1 MKKLYFISLLL
12 YATTSH
18 VFAQDRGI
26 SYQAVA
32 IDADGKQIPGYDVY
46 GNPIT
51 DAEISVRFGLYDE
64 NNTLEYEETH
74 QTLTDYY
81 GLFNLIIGDGT
92 NTNSGVH
99 SSFGDIVW
107 NMEKKFL
114 KVELDVNGG
123 SDYKLMSLQ
132 ELLSVPFA
140 KFAENSLN
148 PGPTGAQ
155 GPIGLT
161 GATGPQGLTGVQGPQ
176 GATGPQGLTGVQG
189 PQGATGA
196 QGPIGLT
203 GPQGAASTV
212 PGPQGL
218 TGATGPAGANGI
230 DGTDGVDGSPGATGP
245 QGPIGL
251 TGATG
256 PAGANGIDGT
266 NGTNGIDGIDGID
279 AVVDYDSLANLISS
293 DSSFAASVSGG
304 IGGGGCDFFYPD
316 GFNGIPVYIDLLSS
330 SYTVP
335 AGKNLYIL
343 STYGA
348 GGSTTILEVNGL
360 RHSEMTSSIFSLIS
374 AESPL
379 IIKAGDLLS
388 GNDLSSGVPHINAF
402 GFLID
407 DLIDPVYVDLLSSS
421 YTVPAGKNL
430 YILSTYKAGGAT
442 TILEVNGLR
451 HSEMTSSIFS
461 LISAESPLIIKA
473 GDLLSGNDLGS
484 GATHIN
490 AFGYL
495 ADENYFANCGG
506 GGSSSSAQ
514 FNNQISNYNNILG
527 ESITSG
533 ILNYLSASYPAD
545 NSFSYTVPA
554 GKIMKIT
561 DEILLTSGDYNSTY
575 INGVFWKIDA
585 NLPTLLSEGTQIE
598 IVFHDG
604 NAVSGNVGD
613 AVYIQYILFDN

>member
-161 GATGPQGLTGVQGPQ
+161 GAAGTNGVDGAV
-176 GATGPQGLTGVQG
+176 GATGAAGTNGTNGVDG
-189 PQGATGA
+189 NDGA

-203 GPQGAASTV
+203 GAA
-212 PGPQGL
+212 
-218 TGATGPAGANGI
+218 
-230 DGTDGVDGSPGATGP
+230 GATGP

-256 PAGANGIDGT
+256 ADGT
-266 NGTNGIDGIDGID
+266 NGNDGAQGPIGLTGAAGATGPQGPIGLTGPAGID

-304 IGGGGCDFFYPD
+304 IGGGG
-316 GFNGIPVYIDLLSS
+316 
-330 SYTVP
+330 
-335 AGKNLYIL
+335 
-343 STYGA
+343 
-348 GGSTTILEVNGL
+348 
-360 RHSEMTSSIFSLIS
+360 
-374 AESPL
+374 
-379 IIKAGDLLS
+379 
-388 GNDLSSGVPHINAF
+388 
-402 GFLID
+402 
-407 DLIDPVYVDLLSSS
+407 
-421 YTVPAGKNL
+421 
-430 YILSTYKAGGAT
+430 
-442 TILEVNGLR
+442 
-451 HSEMTSSIFS
+451 
-461 LISAESPLIIKA
+461 
-473 GDLLSGNDLGS
+473 
-484 GATHIN
+484 
-490 AFGYL
+490 
-495 ADENYFANCGG
+495 
-506 GGSSSSAQ
+506 GSSASTAQ
-514 FNNQISNYNNILG
+514 FNNQISNYNNILNG
-527 ESITSG
+527 SVTSG
-533 ILNYLSASYPAD
+533 IFNYLFASYPSSI
-545 NSFSYTVPA
+545 NYTVPA

-561 DEILLTSGDYNSTY
+561 DFTFVNLGASDPTY
-575 INGVFWKIDA
+575 INGQLWDA
-585 NLPTLLSEGTQIE
+585 YTDLPTLFSEGTQLQI
-598 IVFHDG
+598 DLG
-604 NAVSGNVGD
+604 QGGDRVS
-613 AVYIQYILFDN
+613 IQYILFDN

>member
-343 STYGA
+343 STYKA

-360 RHSEMTSSIFSLIS
+360 RHSEMSSTDFSVGS

-388 GNDLSSGVPHINAF
+388 GNDLYG
-402 GFLID
+402 
-407 DLIDPVYVDLLSSS
+407 
-421 YTVPAGKNL
+421 
-430 YILSTYKAGGAT
+430 T
-442 TILEVNGLR
+442 T
-451 HSEMTSSIFS
+451 
-461 LISAESPLIIKA
+461 
-473 GDLLSGNDLGS
+473 
-484 GATHIN
+484 THIN
-490 AFGYL
+490 VFGYL
-495 ADENYFANCGG
+495 ADENYFAGCGG

-554 GKIMKIT
+554 GKIMKTT
-561 DEILLTSGDYNSTY
+561 DASLLNVGDNNPTY
-575 INGVFWKIDA
+575 INGVLWKSGA

-604 NAVSGNVGD
+604 SAIFGNVGD
-613 AVYIQYILFDN
+613 AVYIQHILFDN